1 MYFIIFVFVF
11 LVNRERVSLSE
22 EFERGNFNAVY
33 AVFRRGVSQCFER
46 EVYYFYTTVMAGNT
60 SNTPAFPQVGSDK

>member
-33 AVFRRGVSQCFER
+33 AVFRRSVSRSFE
-46 EVYYFYTTVMAGNT
+46 
-60 SNTPAFPQVGSDK
+60 QVVVLFLYNSDGW